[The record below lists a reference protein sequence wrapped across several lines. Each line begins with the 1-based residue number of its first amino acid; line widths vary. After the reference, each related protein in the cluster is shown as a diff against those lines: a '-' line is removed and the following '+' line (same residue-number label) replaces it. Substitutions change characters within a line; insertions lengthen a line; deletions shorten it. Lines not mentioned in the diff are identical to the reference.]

1 MASVKKIETTVG
13 EVRVVTASDGNCT
26 VCQVLSNG
34 STLDVVVDEEN
45 LIVAV
50 LEYAHERGLR
60 RMRKTP
66 TATAAKPRKTRK
78 VKQIV
83 PREHPGSAPT
93 LSDPLAGTPAAFGDA

>member
-13 EVRVVTASDGNCT
+13 EVRIVTDKDGDCM
-26 VCQVLSNG
+26 VSHVLSDS

-66 TATAAKPRKTRK
+66 TAKAPKTRK
-78 VKQIV
+78 
-83 PREHPGSAPT
+83 PRAPKALRGGAPAPAPEEVT
-93 LSDPLAGTPAAFGDA
+93 RLAREAFREANFA

>member
-13 EVRVVTASDGNCT
+13 EVRIVTASDGNCT
-26 VCQVLSNG
+26 VCQVLSDG

-66 TATAAKPRKTRK
+66 TAAATKPRKARK

-83 PREHPGSAPT
+83 PPEHPGSAPA